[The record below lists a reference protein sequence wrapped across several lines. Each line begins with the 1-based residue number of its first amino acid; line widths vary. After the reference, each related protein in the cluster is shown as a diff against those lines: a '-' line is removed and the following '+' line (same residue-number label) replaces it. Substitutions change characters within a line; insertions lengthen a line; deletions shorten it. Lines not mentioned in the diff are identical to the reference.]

1 VQNPAPSPDTIYA
14 LASGLGKAAIAVLR
28 LSGPGCDAAVLAL
41 TGKSNLPDRQ
51 AVFTALKNP
60 VTGEILD
67 RALVLRFRAPR
78 SYTGEDMLE
87 LQVTGGRAVAHDV
100 LAALATLK
108 GFRPAEPGEFAL
120 RAFENGKVDL
130 TEVEGLADLVD
141 AETSAQRRQA
151 VRIAGGALRREADEI
166 RASVVKAMAAIDAL
180 LDFSDIEDAE
190 DFADQEFRQ
199 HVLRARARIKAALD
213 GSLQIRKL
221 REGFTVVLA
230 GPPNAGKSTLMNAL
244 SKQEASIV
252 SATPGTT
259 RDVIEVALDLGGYPV
274 VLVDTAGIR
283 ESDDAIEAEGV
294 RRALKRVENADLVLW
309 LSETDGFATPPEVAA
324 PATLRVRTKVDASP
338 VSEADT
344 ASEPSLWPKRLRGAP
359 FSPCGRRV
367 GDEAPTPHPAFG
379 GLLPQGE
386 KETIGEGGSILAVSA
401 LTGAGVPELL
411 AVLQRHAET
420 ALAPAS
426 HSLITRERHKL
437 AFREADASLESA
449 LEIGLSVPELA
460 GEELRRAAR
469 RLERVAGRVG
479 VEDVLDEIFSS
490 LCVGK

>member
-1 VQNPAPSPDTIYA
+1 MPSADTIYA
-14 LASGLGKAAIAVLR
+14 LASGLGKSAIAVLR
-28 LSGPGCDAAVLAL
+28 LSGPGCDAAVAAL
-41 TGKSNLPDRQ
+41 TGKADLPDRA
-51 AVFTALKNP
+51 AVYTPLRHPA
-60 VTGEILD
+60 TGEILD
-67 RALVLRFRAPR
+67 RALVLRFAAPR

-87 LQVTGGRAVAHDV
+87 LQVTGGRAVVHDV
-100 LAALATLK
+100 LSVLAGLK

-166 RASVVKAMAAIDAL
+166 RASVLKATAAIDAL
-180 LDFSDIEDAE
+180 LDFSDIDDAE

-199 HVLRARARIKAALD
+199 HVTRARGKIRAALD

-221 REGFTVVLA
+221 REGFTIVLA

-244 SKQEASIV
+244 SRQEASIV
-252 SATPGTT
+252 SAIPGTT

-283 ESDDAIEAEGV
+283 DSDDSIEAEGV
-294 RRALKRVENADLVLW
+294 RRALMRVHNADLVLW
-309 LSETDGFATPPEVAA
+309 LSESDTFEMHPEIAA
-324 PATLRVRTKVDASP
+324 PATLRVRTKVDAVMPGLVPGIHVATIQDHFRTSTWMAGTSP
-338 VSEADT
+338 AMTEEAVV
-344 ASEPSLWPKRLRGAP
+344 ASP
-359 FSPCGRRV
+359 
-367 GDEAPTPHPAFG
+367 
-379 GLLPQGE
+379 
-386 KETIGEGGSILAVSA
+386 IAVSA

-411 AVLQRHAET
+411 ATLQRYAET

-437 AFREADASLESA
+437 AFRQADASLESA

-469 RLERVAGRVG
+469 CLERVAGRIS